1 MNLVVVAS
9 RKLYS
14 EEITA
19 AGMGNYHIVGDRD
32 FENTHNFKGLVVT
45 FDKVGSWESNSLYYA
60 QYNVSIENHNSN
72 EVTSWKFSI
81 PVSGQINKDNSWNC
95 SPDSA

>member
-1 MNLVVVAS
+1 VVAAS

-19 AGMGNYHIVGDRD
+19 AGTGALYRQLLGSCCYASQ
-32 FENTHNFKGLVVT
+32 KGLVVT

-72 EVTSWKFSI
+72 EVA
-81 PVSGQINKDNSWNC
+81 SWNC
-95 SPDSA
+95 SPESA